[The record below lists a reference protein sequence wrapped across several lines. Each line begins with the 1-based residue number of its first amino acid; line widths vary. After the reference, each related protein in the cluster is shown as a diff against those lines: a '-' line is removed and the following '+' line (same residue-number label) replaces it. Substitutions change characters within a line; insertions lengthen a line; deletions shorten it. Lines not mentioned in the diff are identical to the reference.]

1 MGGSLLDPKGLLL
14 LGLLAPLVV
23 LYILKIKRKR
33 LVVPSTWLWKSAE
46 RDLLA
51 KAPFRKL
58 IAQASLILQALAI
71 ILLALALSRPSIE
84 GAELVGDHVAVVVD
98 VSASM
103 AAEGGEGAGSGD
115 RATRLDR
122 GKLVAKELVRA
133 LPPGAQ
139 VLVVEAGRDARIA
152 SPLDRDARR
161 IESAIDA
168 LAVQEVEGDLAAAV
182 ALATDRLEGL
192 DGARVIVVTDGY
204 LARSSG
210 LETARLPVE
219 VLTVGDEVD
228 NTAIVRTDVRSGI
241 DPVSKREQ
249 VQAFLLVANYGRAAR
264 EVYVTMRQDNASD
277 VLASRRLLLPA
288 GERVPVV
295 LDFAITPGDYEKGL
309 VFDVSP
315 HDALPVDDVAY
326 GRVPAGDKLPVVLAA
341 PEAAKASAW
350 LERALASDP
359 GVELRRLGVAELLA
373 STGLDPGALVVV
385 DGACPARPPGG
396 DLLVVAPPP
405 GECQGLRVGEEL
417 SAPLITSWEAA
428 DPRMRFLSLDGVG
441 IARAQ
446 ALLPESASQALVRAR
461 EGVLVADASTP
472 SRQVTVVGFDVGQS
486 DWPLKA
492 SFVLFVRNVI
502 EQARAH
508 RMSGIVGAGG
518 TGEPLRVI
526 LPDSATE
533 VRVNAPGE
541 APLELASRGGIV
553 VVPNV
558 ARAGLYRFEWSGP
571 AAGTLVVPVNLA
583 SEAESNLSK
592 RTDLS
597 AAPNV
602 TARAAS
608 ELPQRHRDLGFVAAA
623 LALALLLA
631 EIWHHTKKPRAP
643 KTSPL
648 AEPRLPERRAAS

>member
-1 MGGSLLDPKGLLL
+1 MGGTLLDPKGLLL

-33 LVVPSTWLWKSAE
+33 LVVPSTWLWQSAQ

-84 GAELVGDHVAVVVD
+84 GTELVGDHVAVVVD

-103 AAEGGEGAGSGD
+103 AAEGGDGAGSGD
-115 RATRLDR
+115 RSTRLDR
-122 GKLVAKELVRA
+122 AKTTAKELVRA

-139 VLVVEAGRDARIA
+139 ILVVEAGRDARIA

-168 LAVQEVEGDLAAAV
+168 LGVQEVEGDLAAAV

-210 LETARLPVE
+210 LESARLPVE

-228 NTAIVRTDVRSGI
+228 NTAIVRTDVRAGL
-241 DPVSKREQ
+241 DPVTRREQ

-295 LDFAITPGDYEKGL
+295 LDFASTPGDYRKGL

-341 PEAAKASAW
+341 PEAVKASTW

-359 GVELRRLGVAELLA
+359 GVEVRRLGIAELAA

-396 DLLVVAPPP
+396 NLLVVAPPA

-417 SAPLITSWEAA
+417 SAPTITSWETA

-441 IARAQ
+441 IARAR
-446 ALLPESASQALVRAR
+446 ALEPESASQALVRAR
-461 EGVLVADASTP
+461 EGVLVADASTA

-508 RMSGIVGAGG
+508 RMSGIVGAGS

-526 LPDSATE
+526 LPDSASE
-533 VRVNAPGE
+533 VRMSAPGE
-541 APLELASRGGIV
+541 APVELASRGGIV
-553 VVPNV
+553 VVPSV

-571 AAGTLVVPVNLA
+571 AAGALVVPVNLA

-597 AAPNV
+597 VAPNV
-602 TARAAS
+602 TARSAS
-608 ELPQRHRDLGFVAAA
+608 ELPQRHRDLGFVAAL

-643 KTSPL
+643 KASTL